1 MVANV
6 TQKPP
11 RHIGAFLFRQ
21 IGDVLLLTPALAA
34 LRAHYPQA
42 RITAVV
48 NDFTAPM
55 LENSPDLDQVWT
67 YQRKGGGS
75 GFWLRLRS
83 ELALARRVRRAGFDL
98 TLDFTSG
105 DRSAIYSLLS
115 GACQRLTHAKVRGP
129 FRPQY
134 WAYTDR
140 VIRSEVVMHQVR
152 LHLDLLRPLSITVA
166 EPKLVLRLTEAERA
180 WARQQRSTPARPVVV
195 AHLVAN
201 WLFKCWDDAKA
212 AQVIDWLQ
220 REQEAEVWFTCGPA
234 PAELARA
241 RAILALCQT
250 QPRIWLGNLTLR
262 QLAALIGEADAFL
275 GVDTAP
281 MHMAA
286 ALGTPLVALFGPT
299 LPAIWKPWAAQSV
312 VLRGEC
318 PCERGGQRCDW
329 SGVRACLQATTC
341 DAVQT
346 ELARMLE
353 GCRAPENSVVSS
365 ETHS

>member
-1 MVANV
+1 MAL
-6 TQKPP
+6 TWKAAPLQ
-11 RHIGAFLFRQ
+11 HIGVFLFRQ
-21 IGDVLLLTPALAA
+21 IGDVLMMTPALAA

-55 LENSPDLDQVWT
+55 LENSPHLHHVWT

-75 GFWLRLRS
+75 GFWARLRS
-83 ELALARRVRRAGFDL
+83 ELALARKVRWAGFDL
-98 TLDFTSG
+98 TLDFTGG

-115 GACQRLTHAKVRGP
+115 GAGTRLAHAKSRGP
-129 FRPQY
+129 LRPQY

-140 VIRSEVVMHQVR
+140 VVRSEVVMHQVQ
-152 LHLDLLRPLSITVA
+152 LHLELLRPLGITVA
-166 EPKLVLRLTEAERA
+166 EPRLVLRLTEAERA
-180 WARQQRSTPARPVVV
+180 WARQQRSATAGPVVV

-220 REQEAEVWFTCGPA
+220 REKGAEVWFTCGPA

-241 RAILALCQT
+241 RAILARCQT
-250 QPRIWLGNLTLR
+250 RPRLWLGDLTLR
-262 QLAALIGEADAFL
+262 QLAALIGAADAFL

-299 LPAIWKPWAAQSV
+299 QPAIWKPWAMQSV
-312 VLRGEC
+312 VLRGAC
-318 PCERGGQRCDW
+318 PCERGDQRCDW
-329 SGVRACLQATTC
+329 AGVRDCLQAITGS
-341 DAVQT
+341 AVQA
-346 ELARMLE
+346 ELVQILE
-353 GCRAPENSVVSS
+353 SVRATKNSIVSPGH
-365 ETHS
+365 HS

>member
-1 MVANV
+1 MAS
-6 TQKPP
+6 TTTAASPQ
-11 RHIGAFLFRQ
+11 HIGVFLFRQ
-21 IGDVLLLTPALAA
+21 IGDVLLMTPALAA
-34 LRAHYPQA
+34 LRSHYPQA

-55 LENSPDLDQVWT
+55 LENSPDVDEVWVHR
-67 YQRKGGGS
+67 RKRGTD
-75 GFWLRLRS
+75 GFWSQLRS
-83 ELALARRVRRAGFDL
+83 ELALAGKVRRAGFDL

-115 GACQRLTHAKVRGP
+115 GAGRRLAHAKVRGP
-129 FRPQY
+129 LRPQY

-152 LHLDLLRPLSITVA
+152 LHLELLRPLSITVP
-166 EPKLVLRLTEAERA
+166 EPRLVLRLTEAERA
-180 WARQQRSTPARPVVV
+180 WARQQRSAPARPVVV

-220 REQEAEVWFTCGPA
+220 RERGAEVWFTCGPA

-241 RAILALCQT
+241 RVILALCQT
-250 QPRIWLGNLTLR
+250 QPRVWLGDLTLR
-262 QLAALIGEADAFL
+262 QLTALIGEADAFL

-299 LPAIWKPWAAQSV
+299 QPAIWKPWAAQSV

-318 PCERGGQRCDW
+318 PCERGDRRCDW
-329 SGVRACLQATTC
+329 TGVRACLGEIT
-341 DAVQT
+341 VERVT
-346 ELARMLE
+346 ERFANLALP
-353 GCRAPENSVVSS
+353 RASA
-365 ETHS
+365 